1 MRWRRRNLAS
11 MSADVGDG
19 LAPAV
24 EAVTGAQA
32 PSAAADPAAPV
43 RGYRVIA
50 LVVASALFMQ
60 QLDGTVLTVA
70 LPTMARDLGTPAT
83 SLSLALTSY
92 LLSLAL
98 FIPASGTLADRF
110 GSRTVFCAAI
120 VVFLAGSIA
129 CAQAG
134 SLATLVAA
142 RFVQGIGGAM
152 MVPVGRLVLLRSV
165 AKEDM
170 VQALSWLVMP
180 ALAGPILGPPLG
192 GFIVTWLD
200 WRWIFYLNIPF
211 GIAGVIGA
219 LLLVPEVPGDARAR
233 FDIGGFLLSGLALG
247 GLLFGFELA
256 SRPGTGRVALVLL
269 IGGLLL
275 GFAYIR
281 HARRVADPI
290 LDTTLMRVPTF
301 RLSVIGGSLTRITQG
316 AQPFLLPL
324 MLQLGFGLTAA
335 RTGTI
340 TMAGAIGALA
350 MKALAPRVLRRWG
363 FRNSLIVAG
372 IASSA
377 GYATCALF
385 RPDWPVWGIVA
396 VLGIS
401 GFFTSFQF
409 TGYNAIAYAD
419 VDKDRMSAATSFYA
433 TFQQLTLSFGIC
445 TAATILELGKA
456 AAHTTEPT
464 LGTFSLAFVV
474 VAGISASAVI
484 WNRRFAADA
493 GAAMSLHQPPAA
505 AAGKA

>member
-1 MRWRRRNLAS
+1 

-24 EAVTGAQA
+24 EAVTAGAPRTPGPA
-32 PSAAADPAAPV
+32 PDAARRDAPV
-43 RGYRVIA
+43 RGYRAIA

-60 QLDGTVLTVA
+60 QLDGTVLTIA

-83 SLSLALTSY
+83 GLSLALTSY
-92 LLSLAL
+92 LLALAL

-110 GSRTVFCAAI
+110 GSRTIFCTAI
-120 VVFLAGSIA
+120 GVFLLGSVA

-134 SLATLVAA
+134 SLPVLVGA

-180 ALAGPILGPPLG
+180 ALIGPILGPPLG

-200 WRWIFYLNIPF
+200 WRWIFYLNLPI
-211 GIAGVIGA
+211 GVAGVTGA
-219 LLLVPEVPGDARAR
+219 LLLVPEVRGDARAR
-233 FDIGGFLLSGLALG
+233 FDVPGFLLSGLSLG
-247 GLLFGFELA
+247 CLLFGFELA
-256 SRPGTGRVALVLL
+256 SRPGTGTVALVLL
-269 IGGLLL
+269 AAGVALGL
-275 GFAYIR
+275 GYVR
-281 HARRVADPI
+281 HARTAVDPI
-290 LDTTLMRVPTF
+290 LDPSLMRVPTF
-301 RLSVIGGSLTRITQG
+301 RLSVLGGSLTRITQG

-324 MLQLGFGLTAA
+324 MFQLGFGLSAA
-335 RTGTI
+335 KTGSL
-340 TMAGAIGALA
+340 TMAGAVGALA

-372 IASSA
+372 LASSA

-385 RPDWPVWGIVA
+385 RPGWPVAAIVV

-419 VDKDRMSAATSFYA
+419 VDKARMSAATSFYA
-433 TFQQLTLSFGIC
+433 TFQQLTLSLGIC
-445 TAATILELGKA
+445 TAATVLEVGSALGG
-456 AAHTTEPT
+456 TGRPT
-464 LGTFSLAFVV
+464 LATFSVAFVV
-474 VAGISASAVI
+474 VATISAAAIVF
-484 WNRRFAADA
+484 NRRFAADA
-493 GAAMSLHQPPAA
+493 GAAMSGHRAPD
-505 AAGKA
+505 

>member
-24 EAVTGAQA
+24 EAITGA
-32 PSAAADPAAPV
+32 SAGDPAQAH
-43 RGYRVIA
+43 GYRVIA

-92 LLSLAL
+92 LLALAL

-110 GSRTVFCAAI
+110 GSRTIFCTAI
-120 VVFLAGSIA
+120 GVFLLGSVV

-134 SLATLVAA
+134 SLTMLVGA
-142 RFVQGIGGAM
+142 RFLQGIGGAM

-180 ALAGPILGPPLG
+180 ALIGPILGPPLG

-200 WRWIFYLNIPF
+200 WRWIFYLNIPI
-211 GIAGVIGA
+211 GILGVLGA
-219 LLLVPEVPGDARAR
+219 LVFVPEVRGDARTH
-233 FDIGGFLLSGLALG
+233 FDLSGFLLSGGALG
-247 GLLFGFELA
+247 CLLFGFELA
-256 SRPGTGRVALVLL
+256 SRPGAGPVVIALLA
-269 IGGLLL
+269 IGALL
-275 GFAYIR
+275 GSGYVR
-281 HARRVADPI
+281 HARRTADPI
-290 LDTTLMRVPTF
+290 LDPTLMRVPTF

-324 MLQLGFGLTAA
+324 MFQLGFGLSAA

-340 TMAGAIGALA
+340 TMAGAVGALA

-363 FRNSLIVAG
+363 FRSSLIVSG
-372 IASSA
+372 LVSSA

-385 RPDWPVWGIVA
+385 RPDWPMAAIVA
-396 VLGIS
+396 VLALS

-419 VDKDRMSAATSFYA
+419 VDKQRMSAATSYYA
-433 TFQQLTLSFGIC
+433 TFQQLTLSLGIC
-445 TAATILELGKA
+445 IAATALEVGPQLAGRG
-456 AAHTTEPT
+456 TIT
-464 LGTFSLAFVV
+464 LGDFSFAFLV
-474 VAGISASAVI
+474 VATISVSAII
-484 WNRRFAADA
+484 WNRRFAANA
-493 GAAMSLHQPPAA
+493 GAEMSGHRQAH
-505 AAGKA
+505 

>member
-24 EAVTGAQA
+24 EAVTSGSRPTPA
-32 PSAAADPAAPV
+32 PNARPPE

-70 LPTMARDLGTPAT
+70 LPTMARDLGTSAT
-83 SLSLALTSY
+83 SLSFALTAY
-92 LLSLAL
+92 LLALAL

-110 GSRTVFCAAI
+110 GSRTVFCSAI
-120 VVFLAGSIA
+120 GIFLLGSVL

-134 SLATLVAA
+134 TLPILVAA
-142 RFVQGIGGAM
+142 RFLQGIGGAM

-180 ALAGPILGPPLG
+180 ALIGPILGPPLG

-200 WRWIFYLNIPF
+200 WRWIFYLNIP
-211 GIAGVIGA
+211 IGVLGMIGA
-219 LLLVPEVPGDARAR
+219 ILLVPDVPGDARAR
-233 FDIGGFLLSGLALG
+233 FDVSGFLLSGIALG
-247 GLLFGFELA
+247 CLLFGFELA
-256 SRPGTGRVALVLL
+256 SRPGTGWAALALLAVGAVLAV
-269 IGGLLL
+269 
-275 GFAYIR
+275 AYIR
-281 HARRVADPI
+281 HARRVSDPI
-290 LDTTLMRVPTF
+290 LDLTLMRVPTF

-324 MLQLGFGLTAA
+324 MFQLGFGLTAA
-335 RTGTI
+335 KTGTI
-340 TMAGAIGALA
+340 TMAGAVGALA

-363 FRNSLIVAG
+363 FRRSLIVSG
-372 IASSA
+372 LVSSA

-385 RPDWPVWGIVA
+385 RPDWPTAAMIG
-396 VLGIS
+396 VLALS

-409 TGYNAIAYAD
+409 TGFNAIAYAD
-419 VDKDRMSAATSFYA
+419 VEKERMSAATSFYA
-433 TFQQLTLSFGIC
+433 TFQQLTLSLGIC
-445 TAATILELGKA
+445 TAATVLELGTLVEGKA
-456 AAHTTEPT
+456 QPT
-464 LGTFSLAFVV
+464 LTVFSAAFLV
-474 VAGISASAVI
+474 VAAISASAVI

-493 GAAMSLHQPPAA
+493 GAEMSGHRPAR
-505 AAGKA
+505 

>member
-19 LAPAV
+19 LAPGV
-24 EAVTGAQA
+24 EAITAGSVKQ
-32 PSAAADPAAPV
+32 PEVAAAMPAAAA
-43 RGYRVIA
+43 RGYRVTA

-92 LLSLAL
+92 LLALAL

-110 GSRTVFCAAI
+110 GSRSIFCGAI
-120 VVFLAGSIA
+120 IVFLLGSVA
-129 CAQAG
+129 CARSD
-134 SLATLVAA
+134 SLAMLVAA

-192 GFIVTWLD
+192 GLIVTTLD
-200 WRWIFYLNIPF
+200 WRWIFYLNLPI
-211 GIAGVIGA
+211 GVAGVVGA
-219 LLLVPEVPGDARAR
+219 WLLVPDVRGDARVR
-233 FDIGGFLLSGLALG
+233 FDRLGFVQSGLALG
-247 GLLFGFELA
+247 CLLFGFELS
-256 SRPGTGRVALVLL
+256 SRPGTGRVAIALLAAGVLL
-269 IGGLLL
+269 AL
-275 GFAYIR
+275 AYVR

-290 LDTTLMRVPTF
+290 LDPTLMRVPTF
-301 RLSVIGGSLTRITQG
+301 RLSVIAGSLTRITQG

-324 MLQLGFGLTAA
+324 MFQLGFGLSAA
-335 RTGTI
+335 TTGLI

-363 FRNSLIVAG
+363 FRDSLIVSG
-372 IASSA
+372 IASSL
-377 GYATCALF
+377 GYATCAFF
-385 RPDWPVWGIVA
+385 RPDWPIAVIVA
-396 VLGIS
+396 VLGLS

-409 TGYNAIAYAD
+409 TGYNAVAYAD
-419 VDKDRMSAATSFYA
+419 VEPTRMSAATSFYA
-433 TFQQLTLSFGIC
+433 TFQQLTLSLGIC
-445 TAATILELGKA
+445 TAATILEIGTAIGGKGV
-456 AAHTTEPT
+456 PT
-464 LGTFSLAFVV
+464 LDTFSVAFVTV
-474 VAGISASAVI
+474 AVI
-484 WNRRFAADA
+484 SMSALVWNRRFDPDA
-493 GAAMSLHQPPAA
+493 GAAMSGHRSAP
-505 AAGKA
+505 

>member
-11 MSADVGDG
+11 MSADVSDG
-19 LAPAV
+19 LAPGV
-24 EAVTGAQA
+24 EAVTSQSGKVE
-32 PSAAADPAAPV
+32 PARS

-83 SLSLALTSY
+83 GLSLALTSY
-92 LLSLAL
+92 LLALAL
-98 FIPASGTLADRF
+98 FIPASGTLADRY
-110 GSRTVFCAAI
+110 GSRTVFCSAI
-120 VVFLAGSIA
+120 GVFLLGSVA

-134 SLATLVAA
+134 SLPVLVAA
-142 RFVQGIGGAM
+142 RFVQGMGGAM

-211 GIAGVIGA
+211 GILGVLGSIF
-219 LLLVPEVPGDARAR
+219 LIPDVRGDPRAR
-233 FDIGGFLLSGLALG
+233 FDVSGFLLSGAALG
-247 GLLFGFELA
+247 CLLFGFELA
-256 SRPGTGRVALVLL
+256 SRPGAGRVALGLL
-269 IGGLLL
+269 IVGILL
-275 GFAYIR
+275 GIAYIR
-281 HARRVADPI
+281 HARRTRDPI
-290 LDTTLMRVPTF
+290 LDPDLMRVPTF

-324 MLQLGFGLTAA
+324 MFQIGFGLSAA
-335 RTGTI
+335 KTGTI
-340 TMAGAIGALA
+340 TIAGAIGALG

-363 FRNSLIVAG
+363 FRRSLIVSG
-372 IASSA
+372 LVSSA

-385 RPDWPVWGIVA
+385 RPDWSIPAIMVVLA
-396 VLGIS
+396 VS

-419 VDKDRMSAATSFYA
+419 IEKDRMSAATSFYA
-433 TFQQLTLSFGIC
+433 TFQQLTLSLGIC
-445 TAATILELGKA
+445 TAATILQLGSWA
-456 AAHTTEPT
+456 GGRVQPALAD
-464 LGTFSLAFVV
+464 FSVAFVV
-474 VAGISASAVI
+474 VATISAAAIV

-493 GAAMSLHQPPAA
+493 GAAMSGHH
-505 AAGKA
+505 AGKSD

>member
-24 EAVTGAQA
+24 EAVTSGAA
-32 PSAAADPAAPV
+32 RPAAST
-43 RGYRVIA
+43 RSYRVIA

-92 LLSLAL
+92 LLALAL

-110 GSRTVFCAAI
+110 GSRSIFCWAI
-120 VVFLAGSIA
+120 VVFLLGSIA

-134 SLATLVAA
+134 SLPTLVAA

-180 ALAGPILGPPLG
+180 ALAGPILGPPIG

-211 GIAGVIGA
+211 GVMGIIGA
-219 LLLVPEVPGDARAR
+219 LLLVPEVRGDARAR
-233 FDIGGFLLSGLALG
+233 FDLIGFILSGVSLG
-247 GLLFGFELA
+247 CLLFGFELA
-256 SRPGTGRVALVLL
+256 SRPGTGFVALILL
-269 IGGLLL
+269 VAGL
-275 GFAYIR
+275 GMGIAYFR

-290 LDTTLMRVPTF
+290 LDPALMRVPTF
-301 RLSVIGGSLTRITQG
+301 RLSVIAGSLTRITQG

-335 RTGTI
+335 KTGTI

-363 FRNSLIVAG
+363 FRRSLIVSG
-372 IASSA
+372 IASSL

-385 RPDWPVWGIVA
+385 RPDWPTAAIVL

-419 VDKDRMSAATSFYA
+419 TDKAQMSAATSFYA
-433 TFQQLTLSFGIC
+433 TFQQLTLSLGIC
-445 TAATILELGKA
+445 TAATVLELG
-456 AAHTTEPT
+456 TVIEGTRQPT
-464 LGTFSLAFVV
+464 LLTFSLAFVV
-474 VAGISASAVI
+474 VATISASAVI

-493 GAAMSLHQPPAA
+493 GAEMSGHAA
-505 AAGKA
+505 R

>member
-1 MRWRRRNLAS
+1 MLIVEELHLLLLRP
-11 MSADVGDG
+11 DG
-19 LAPAV
+19 RVESPVSVNRLYGEVAAV
-24 EAVTGAQA
+24 IV
-32 PSAAADPAAPV
+32 D
-43 RGYRVIA
+43 
-50 LVVASALFMQ
+50 
-60 QLDGTVLTVA
+60 
-70 LPTMARDLGTPAT
+70 
-83 SLSLALTSY
+83 LALHGRISV
-92 LLSLAL
+92 SDEKNPV
-98 FIPASGTLADRF
+98 ID
-110 GSRTVFCAAI
+110 I
-120 VVFLAGSIA
+120 VS
-129 CAQAG
+129 
-134 SLATLVAA
+134 TE
-142 RFVQGIGGAM
+142 
-152 MVPVGRLVLLRSV
+152 P
-165 AKEDM
+165 
-170 VQALSWLVMP
+170 
-180 ALAGPILGPPLG
+180 
-192 GFIVTWLD
+192 
-200 WRWIFYLNIPF
+200 
-211 GIAGVIGA
+211 
-219 LLLVPEVPGDARAR
+219 
-233 FDIGGFLLSGLALG
+233 
-247 GLLFGFELA
+247 
-256 SRPGTGRVALVLL
+256 TGN
-269 IGGLLL
+269 
-275 GFAYIR
+275 
-281 HARRVADPI
+281 PI

>member
-1 MRWRRRNLAS
+1 

-24 EAVTGAQA
+24 EAVTSGAA
-32 PSAAADPAAPV
+32 RPPAAT

-92 LLSLAL
+92 LLALAL

-110 GSRTVFCAAI
+110 GSRSIFASAI
-120 VVFLAGSIA
+120 LVFLLGSIA

-134 SLATLVAA
+134 SLPMLVAA

-219 LLLVPEVPGDARAR
+219 LTLVPDVPGDARAK
-233 FDIGGFLLSGLALG
+233 FDMAGFVLSGLSLG
-247 GLLFGFELA
+247 CLLFGFELA
-256 SRPGTGRVALVLL
+256 SRPGTGIAALALL
-269 IGGLLL
+269 VVGAVMGMIY
-275 GFAYIR
+275 FR
-281 HARRVADPI
+281 HARHVADPI
-290 LDTTLMRVPTF
+290 LDPTLMRIPTF

-324 MLQLGFGLTAA
+324 MFQLGFGLTAA
-335 RTGTI
+335 KTGTI

-363 FRNSLIVAG
+363 FRRALIVAG
-372 IASSA
+372 VGSSA

-385 RPDWPVWGIVA
+385 RPDWSIA
-396 VLGIS
+396 AIMLVLGIS

-419 VDKDRMSAATSFYA
+419 VGKARMSAATSFYA
-433 TFQQLTLSFGIC
+433 TFQQLTLSLGIC
-445 TAATILELGKA
+445 TAATVLELGTLA
-456 AAHTTEPT
+456 GHRAQPT
-464 LGTFSLAFVV
+464 LTTFSVAFLI
-474 VAGISASAVI
+474 VAAISMSAVI
-484 WNRRFAADA
+484 WNRRFADDA
-493 GAAMSLHQPPAA
+493 GAEMSGHREAR
-505 AAGKA
+505 

>member
-1 MRWRRRNLAS
+1 

-24 EAVTGAQA
+24 EAVTSGSGKTD
-32 PSAAADPAAPV
+32 PSAASSSPT

-70 LPTMARDLGTPAT
+70 LPTMARDLGTTAT

-92 LLSLAL
+92 LLALAL

-110 GSRTVFCAAI
+110 GSRSIFCSAI
-120 VVFLAGSIA
+120 VVFLVGSIL
-129 CAQAG
+129 CAQAA
-134 SLATLVAA
+134 SLPVLVAA
-142 RFVQGIGGAM
+142 RFLQGIGGAM

-180 ALAGPILGPPLG
+180 ALIGPILGPPLG

-200 WRWIFYLNIPF
+200 WRWIFYLNIPI
-211 GIAGVIGA
+211 GILGVIGS
-219 LLLVPEVPGDARAR
+219 LLLVPEVSGDSRAR
-233 FDIGGFLLSGLALG
+233 FDISGFFLSGLSLG

-256 SRPGTGRVALVLL
+256 SRPGTGIVALILLTIGAVLA
-269 IGGLLL
+269 I
-275 GFAYIR
+275 AYVR
-281 HARRVADPI
+281 HARRTPDPI
-290 LDTTLMRVPTF
+290 LDPSLMRIPTF

-324 MLQLGFGLTAA
+324 MFQLGFGLSAA
-335 RTGTI
+335 KTGTI
-340 TMAGAIGALA
+340 TMAGAVGALA

-363 FRNSLIVAG
+363 FRRSLIVSG
-372 IASSA
+372 LVSSA

-385 RPDWPVWGIVA
+385 RPDWPTAAMIGILA
-396 VLGIS
+396 LS

-409 TGYNAIAYAD
+409 TGFNAIAYAD
-419 VDKDRMSAATSFYA
+419 VDKERMSAATSFYA
-433 TFQQLTLSFGIC
+433 TFQQLTLSLGIC
-445 TAATILELGKA
+445 TAATVLELG
-456 AAHTTEPT
+456 TLIEGRQTPT
-464 LGTFSLAFVV
+464 LAVFSVAFLI
-474 VAGISASAVI
+474 VAAISASAVI
-484 WNRRFAADA
+484 WNRRFAPDA
-493 GAAMSLHQPPAA
+493 GAEMSGHS
-505 AAGKA
+505 GE

>member
-19 LAPAV
+19 LAPGV
-24 EAVTGAQA
+24 EAITA
-32 PSAAADPAAPV
+32 PSAMPAASSGQTSASAPAPA
-43 RGYRVIA
+43 RGYRVTA

-92 LLSLAL
+92 LLALAL

-110 GSRTVFCAAI
+110 GSRTIFCGAI
-120 VVFLAGSIA
+120 GVFLIGSIA
-129 CAQAG
+129 CAQAD

-192 GFIVTWLD
+192 GLIVTTLD
-200 WRWIFYLNIPF
+200 WRWIFYLNLPI
-211 GIAGVIGA
+211 GILGVVGA
-219 LLLVPEVPGDARAR
+219 WLLVPDVRGDARIR
-233 FDIGGFLLSGLALG
+233 FDRLGFVLSGVALG
-247 GLLFGFELA
+247 CLLFGFELS
-256 SRPGTGRVALVLL
+256 SRPGTGRVAVALLVAGVLL
-269 IGGLLL
+269 GAG
-275 GFAYIR
+275 YVR
-281 HARRVADPI
+281 HAKRVADPI
-290 LDTTLMRVPTF
+290 LDPTLMRVPTF
-301 RLSVIGGSLTRITQG
+301 RLSVIAGSLTRITQG

-324 MLQLGFGLTAA
+324 MFQLGFGLSAA
-335 RTGTI
+335 KTGLI

-363 FRNSLIVAG
+363 FRDSLIVSG
-372 IASSA
+372 IASSL
-377 GYATCALF
+377 GYAICAFF
-385 RPDWPVWGIVA
+385 RPDWPIAVIVA
-396 VLGIS
+396 MLGLS

-419 VDKDRMSAATSFYA
+419 VDATRMSAATSFYA
-433 TFQQLTLSFGIC
+433 TFQQLTLSLGIC
-445 TAATILELGKA
+445 TAATILELGTVA
-456 AAHTTEPT
+456 AGRGGPT
-464 LGTFSLAFVV
+464 LDTFSVAFLT
-474 VAGISASAVI
+474 VAGISFAALV
-484 WNRRFAADA
+484 WNRRFAEDA
-493 GAAMSLHQPPAA
+493 GADMSGHRQ
-505 AAGKA
+505 GG